1 MTCPSDH
8 SHLLFLL
15 KNGKEK
21 GFEII
26 YDRFAD
32 RLYDYVF
39 RRVKVKEVSE
49 EIVQEVFISLWGKR
63 KTVEIRTSLDAYL
76 FVSARYAILTHFR
89 SERVRRSYAE
99 HFSSFLATRNQDNSM
114 VEMMDLQDL
123 EYSID
128 TSIARL
134 PEKCRTAFRLSRI
147 EHEPI
152 PRIAERM
159 NISKRTVE
167 NYLSQ
172 AMRHLRTSLGDFLML
187 LITILIGVR

>member
-1 MTCPSDH
+1 MTRPCDH

-26 YDRFAD
+26 YDRYAN
-32 RLYDYVF
+32 RLYDYVIK
-39 RRVKVKEVSE
+39 RVKVKEVSE
-49 EIVQEVFISLWGKR
+49 EIVQEVFVSLWGKR

-76 FVSARYAILTHFR
+76 FVSARYAILTYFR
-89 SERVRRSYAE
+89 SERIRKSYAE
-99 HFSSFLATRNQDNSM
+99 HFTSFLAGRNHDNSL
-114 VEMMDLQDL
+114 VEMIDLQEL

-128 TSIARL
+128 TSIAKL

-159 NISKRTVE
+159 NISRRTVE

-172 AMRHLRTSLGDFLML
+172 AMKHLRTSLGDFLTL
-187 LITILIGVR
+187 LITVLTGLH